1 MWTHEHTAET
11 ALAPEAVWRV
21 LKDIDSWPRW
31 DTSMEEVTLEGP
43 FAVGTRVTMKPTG
56 QDPLA
61 SVITGITENERY
73 ADETDLG
80 DVILRFSHTLAKLP
94 DGGTRITHRLEITG
108 PKAGELGPELGPAI
122 TADFPEAMAALL
134 AYAAA

>member
-11 ALAPEAVWRV
+11 ALAPQAVWNV
-21 LKDIDSWPRW
+21 LKDIDNWARW
-31 DTSMEEVTLEGP
+31 DTSMETVRLEGP
-43 FAVGTRVTMKPTG
+43 FAVGTRVAMTPTG
-56 QDPLA
+56 QEPIT
-61 SVITGITENERY
+61 SVITAITENELY

-80 DVILRFSHTLAKLP
+80 DVILRFSHTLTRLA
-94 DGGTRITHRLEITG
+94 DGGSRITHRLEITG

-122 TADFPEAMAALL
+122 TADFPDAMRALL

>member
-21 LKDIDSWPRW
+21 IEDMENWPRW

-43 FAVGTRVTMKPTG
+43 FAVGTRVRMKPTG
-56 QDPLA
+56 QDPIT
-61 SVITGITENERY
+61 SVITAATENERY

-80 DVILRFSHTLAKLP
+80 DVVLRFSHTLTRLP
-94 DGGTRITHRLEITG
+94 QGGTRIIHRLEISG
-108 PKAGELGPELGPAI
+108 PKAAELGPELGPAI
-122 TADFPEAMAALL
+122 TADFPEAMQALL

>member
-11 ALAPEAVWRV
+11 ALAPEAIWRV
-21 LKDIDSWPRW
+21 LKDIDNWSRW
-31 DTSMEEVTLEGP
+31 DTSMEEITLEGP
-43 FAVGTRVTMKPTG
+43 FAVGTRVTMTPTG
-56 QDPLA
+56 QEPIT
-61 SVITGITENERY
+61 SVITAITETELY

-80 DVILRFSHTLAKLP
+80 DVILRFSHTLTKLP
-94 DGGTRITHRLEITG
+94 GGGTHITHRLEITG

-122 TADFPEAMAALL
+122 TADFPEAMEALL